1 VKLSRTALL
10 DFLRVRYVAD
20 LYDEDIVDKFKD
32 VNPTLYLLDGLLN
45 LLAISIHIFTEA
57 VS

>member
-1 VKLSRTALL
+1 VKLSRNALL

-45 LLAISIHIFTEA
+45 LLVISTHIFTEA

>member
-1 VKLSRTALL
+1 MKLSLTALL

-45 LLAISIHIFTEA
+45 HLAISTHIFTAA